1 MYTKN
6 LTGPNTKPQPRESTK
21 YLVWSTR
28 KNNRQDN
35 ANKELTGRGE
45 IVEL

>member
-1 MYTKN
+1 M
-6 LTGPNTKPQPRESTK
+6 ESTK
-21 YLVWSTR
+21 YLAWSTR

-35 ANKELTGRGE
+35 QLIGSGE